1 MGDRAQVRRALA
13 GVAAVVVA
21 LGLGTTG
28 CSSDSAASSSLPSPM
43 TATGTASSLPMPT
56 TLPAA
61 TDPGAIGTTLDAS
74 APSAPATA
82 AVDGAAL
89 LHGAIASMSAGYH
102 FTTTLTVNGV
112 VVLSADGDR
121 VGDGTRLAVTRG
133 DVSVQYVITPAATW
147 VQPEGGD
154 WQQLDTASAST
165 DPIAALASPS
175 AVAVTA
181 VDGTATIVN
190 ASVPA
195 AALGLGGDN
204 AVTMS
209 ARIDNGAITSVGYD
223 ATIDGKPAI
232 MQASIGPV
240 VDGSPVVA
248 PI

>member
-1 MGDRAQVRRALA
+1 MGDRAQARRALG
-13 GVAAVVVA
+13 GVAAAIVA
-21 LGLGTTG
+21 LGLGATG
-28 CSSDSAASSSLPSPM
+28 CSPDSASSLPSPT
-43 TATGTASSLPMPT
+43 TAAGSAPSLPAPN

-61 TDPGAIGTTLDAS
+61 TDPGAIETTLDTT
-74 APSAPATA
+74 APSAPAIA
-82 AVDGAAL
+82 AGDGAAL
-89 LHGAIASMSAGYH
+89 LHGAIATMSAGYH
-102 FTTTLTVNGV
+102 FTTTLTVDGA
-112 VVLSADGDR
+112 VVLTADGDR
-121 VGDGTRLAVTRG
+121 VGDGTRLAVTQG

-175 AVAVTA
+175 AVAITA

-195 AALGLGGDN
+195 AALGLSGDS
-204 AVTMS
+204 AVSMS
-209 ARIDNGAITSVGYD
+209 ARIDNGEITSVGYD
-223 ATIDGKPAI
+223 ATIDGKPAV